1 MDLRSKVANLPAFL
15 RHFTE
20 ARPLLVVVSRRF
32 QSRASRAVQLAK
44 KMAAPIVNGGW
55 DVFSFYLYHVGG
67 FNVVFKTSYTL
78 DFIAAL
84 IRSPIYALHGL
95 ALRAIQCKVLFW
107 SWFAK
112 EAMLLMMTSLLLLP
126 LVARQKHKW
135 QTGRLEQGKYVTFS
149 LKLVVRTSVPSKWI
163 AALASWVRRVWI
175 SEHSTCD
182 SDRSLP
188 SSSHAPWR
196 PGGWKTMRGKLTA
209 PSEPNAVLL
218 LGRCWCHWSR
228 ANAHSTQGALL
239 RNYLKEEIIPL
250 IAFFVLLLTRM
261 YKAV

>member
-1 MDLRSKVANLPAFL
+1 MHCSWGPENQSGRYDAAIHLDVRSGKVANLPAFL

-20 ARPLLVVVSRRF
+20 ARPLSVVVSRRF

-149 LKLVVRTSVPSKWI
+149 LKLVVRTSLPSKWI
-163 AALASWVRRVWI
+163 AALRYARFKVNN
-175 SEHSTCD
+175 T
-182 SDRSLP
+182 
-188 SSSHAPWR
+188 AY
-196 PGGWKTMRGKLTA
+196 GWQTV
-209 PSEPNAVLL
+209 N
-218 LGRCWCHWSR
+218 
-228 ANAHSTQGALL
+228 
-239 RNYLKEEIIPL
+239 IIWKH
-250 IAFFVLLLTRM
+250 V
-261 YKAV
+261 YQQD

>member
-1 MDLRSKVANLPAFL
+1 MDCPPIWAGIRWTTARHPVSAAAPGWPLQDGGCISRVPAANHPTIAAIHLNLRSGKVANLPAFL

-84 IRSPIYALHGL
+84 IRSPIYALPGL
-95 ALRAIQCKVLFW
+95 ALRANQCKVLFW

-126 LVARQKHKW
+126 LVSRQKHKW
-135 QTGRLEQGKYVTFS
+135 HTGRLEQGKYVTFS
-149 LKLVVRTSVPSKWI
+149 LKLVVRTSVPSKWM
-163 AALASWVRRVWI
+163 AA
-175 SEHSTCD
+175 
-182 SDRSLP
+182 
-188 SSSHAPWR
+188 
-196 PGGWKTMRGKLTA
+196 
-209 PSEPNAVLL
+209 
-218 LGRCWCHWSR
+218 
-228 ANAHSTQGALL
+228 
-239 RNYLKEEIIPL
+239 
-250 IAFFVLLLTRM
+250 
-261 YKAV
+261 